1 MTSINDFTKSAHIK
15 KHFLLLISLSLL
27 LYACQNTPTN
37 PQIVFT
43 DTDDLVQYGSKIRVD
58 AKKDFEARTAKGDSI
73 RLTHE
78 KLFKFLPNHI
88 KNCQKD
94 GEPFIQKN
102 QFYHKVGQHFRYKA
116 YRFTVSVA
124 DFNNE
129 FALFDDEIMI
139 NTKSGAFEGATET
152 RKAVRVGNHKGLFLY
167 QESTVG
173 TWGQCDFWVDNR
185 FIVHVNVEL
194 PANKETLEEVLSLID
209 FSKMPQLN

>member
-1 MTSINDFTKSAHIK
+1 MISKNDFTKSVHTR
-15 KHFLLLISLSLL
+15 KHFLILIVLGLLF
-27 LYACQNTPTN
+27 YACQSTPAN

-43 DTDDLVQYGSKIRVD
+43 DTEDLVQYGREIRAE
-58 AKKDFEARTAKGDSI
+58 AKKDFDARAAKGDTI

-78 KLFKFLPNHI
+78 KLFEFLPKHI
-88 KNCQKD
+88 KNCEKD
-94 GEPFIQKN
+94 GKPFIQKN

-139 NTKSGAFEGATET
+139 NTQSGAFEGATET
-152 RKAVRVGNHKGLFLY
+152 RKAVKVGNHKGLFLY
-167 QESTVG
+167 QESTIG

-194 PANKETLEEVLSLID
+194 PGSKTILEEVLSLID
-209 FSKMPQLN
+209 FSKMPELN